1 MTGGEGRTIGI
12 DLGTT
17 YSCVGVWQ
25 DDHVEIITNDQGSRT
40 TPSIVAF
47 SDTERLIGEAAKNQE
62 AMNPVNTVFDAKRL
76 IGRRFTDALVQS
88 DMKLWPFKVISGPA
102 DKPLIVVDYKGEEK
116 QLAAEEISSMVLC
129 KMRETAEAF
138 LGSTV
143 KNAVVTVPAYFND
156 SQRQATKDAGAIAG
170 LNVRR
175 IINEPTAAAIAYG
188 LDNRAATVGG
198 KNVLI
203 FDLGGGTFDVSLL
216 SIEEG
221 KFEVKATAGDTHLG
235 GQDFDNRMVDHFV
248 QEVKRKHKKDIS
260 GDPRALRRLRTAS
273 ERVKRTLSSSVQA
286 NLGIDCLFE
295 GIDFYTTITRARFE
309 ELNID
314 LFMNCLEPVESCLRD
329 AKFDRRNV
337 NDVVLVGGSTRI
349 PKVQKIL
356 QDFFHGKE
364 LCKSI
369 NQDEAVAYGAAVQAA
384 ILDGKVHKVTLLDVT
399 PLSLG
404 VNIIGGEMSFVIP
417 RNTPVPVKMKE
428 GFTTTYD
435 NQTSV
440 RFAVYQGE
448 RARVADNNYLG
459 EFNLDGVPP
468 APRCVPKFSVCF
480 DIDVNG
486 ILNVSAEDESTGKK
500 NGVTITNFKGR
511 LSAVEIYK
519 MIVEAEK
526 YKAEDEEHKKRV
538 DAKVALENYAY
549 KMRSTVNDQKT
560 NYMIPEA
567 DKKKVQD
574 AVVQAIY
581 WLDRNQLAEVDEFN
595 YKRKELESTCNPII
609 AMMRYFSL

>member
-1 MTGGEGRTIGI
+1 
-12 DLGTT
+12 
-17 YSCVGVWQ
+17 
-25 DDHVEIITNDQGSRT
+25 
-40 TPSIVAF
+40 
-47 SDTERLIGEAAKNQE
+47 
-62 AMNPVNTVFDAKRL
+62 
-76 IGRRFTDALVQS
+76 
-88 DMKLWPFKVISGPA
+88 MKLWPFKVISGPA
-102 DKPLIVVDYKGEEK
+102 DKPLIVVNYKGEEK
-116 QLAAEEISSMVLC
+116 QLAAEEISSMVLF
-129 KMRETAEAF
+129 KMREIAEAF

-170 LNVRR
+170 LNVMR

-188 LDNRAATVGG
+188 LNKKAATVGG

-203 FDLGGGTFDVSLL
+203 FYLGGGTFDVSLL
-216 SIEEG
+216 SIKEG

-248 QEVKRKHKKDIS
+248 QEFKRKHKKDIS

-273 ERVKRTLSSSVQA
+273 ERVKRTLSSSIQA

-295 GIDFYTTITRARFE
+295 AIDFYTTITGARFE

-314 LFMNCLEPVESCLRD
+314 LFMNCLEAVESCLRD
-329 AKFDRRNV
+329 AKFDRSNV
-337 NDVVLVGGSTRI
+337 HDVVLVGGSTRI

-364 LCKSI
+364 LCKCI

-384 ILDGKVHKVTLLDVT
+384 ILDGQVYKVTLLDVT

-404 VNIIGGEMSFVIP
+404 VNTIGDEMGFVIP

-428 GFTTTYD
+428 GFTTVYD

-448 RARVADNNYLG
+448 RPRVVDNNYLG
-459 EFNLDGVPP
+459 EFDLYGVPP
-468 APRCVPKFSVCF
+468 APRHVPKLSVCF

-486 ILNVSAEDESTGKK
+486 ILNVSAEESSTGKK
-500 NGVTITNFKGR
+500 NGITITNVKGR
-511 LSAVEIYK
+511 LSAEEIDK
-519 MIVEAEK
+519 MIKEAEK
-526 YKAEDEEHKKRV
+526 YKAEDEKHKKRV

-549 KMRSTVNDQKT
+549 KIRNTVNDQKT

-574 AVVQAIY
+574 AVAQAIY

-595 YKRKELESTCNPII
+595 YKSKELESTCNPII
-609 AMMRYFSL
+609 AKMRWFGL